1 LGEGEETMKSLKS
14 SFIKLEPGFRLYNYD
29 KPVVAL
35 TGGIATGKS
44 TVTKLLEARGL
55 KIIDADALV
64 KGIYQKEETKG
75 FIRTVFS
82 VAWVNEEINFPKLR
96 ELVFQNP
103 KVKEAVE
110 TFIYARLPQAF
121 REAAEKITDQDFYLY
136 DVPLLFERHME
147 NKVDLKI
154 VVYAP
159 RSVQLARLID
169 RDGSKEEIGNKI
181 LEAQMDIEEKK
192 EKADF
197 VINNSG
203 TLTELAAEVDQLL
216 LQILN

>member
-1 LGEGEETMKSLKS
+1 MKSLKS
-14 SFIKLEPGFRLYNYD
+14 QYIRLEPGFRLYNFD
-29 KPVVAL
+29 KPILGL

-64 KGIYQKEETKG
+64 KSIYQKDETKE
-75 FIRTVFS
+75 FIKTVFS
-82 VAWVNEEINFPKLR
+82 SAWVNNEINFPKLR
-96 ELVFQNP
+96 ELVFKDE
-103 KVKEAVE
+103 KVKEIVE
-110 TFIYARLPQAF
+110 TFIYARLPEAF
-121 REAAEKITDQDFYLY
+121 QEASAKITDQDFFIY
-136 DVPLLFERHME
+136 DVPLLFER
-147 NKVDLKI
+147 NLDTKVDLK
-154 VVYAP
+154 VLVYAP
-159 RSVQLARLID
+159 RNVQLARLID

-197 VINNSG
+197 VISNNGSM
-203 TLTELAAEVDQLL
+203 TELAAEVDQLL

>member
-1 LGEGEETMKSLKS
+1 MKNLKEK
-14 SFIKLEPGFRLYNYD
+14 FITLEPGFRLYNYD
-29 KPVVAL
+29 KPIIAL

-55 KIIDADALV
+55 KVIDADALV
-64 KGIYQKEETKG
+64 KSIYQKQETKDL
-75 FIRTVFS
+75 IRTAFS
-82 VAWVNEEINFPKLR
+82 DVWVNNEINFPKLR

-103 KVKEAVE
+103 KVKELIE
-110 TFIYARLPQAF
+110 GFIYARLPEAF
-121 REAAEKITDQDFYLY
+121 REATAKIKDQDFYIY
-136 DVPLLFERHME
+136 DVPLLFER
-147 NKVDLKI
+147 NLDTKVDLKL

-181 LEAQMDIEEKK
+181 LDAQMDIEEKK

-197 VINNSG
+197 VINNYESMAE
-203 TLTELAAEVDQLL
+203 LTAEVDQLL
-216 LQILN
+216 LQILE

>member
-1 LGEGEETMKSLKS
+1 MKNLKPQY
-14 SFIKLEPGFRLYNYD
+14 IKLEPGFRLYNYD

-64 KGIYQKEETKG
+64 KSIYQKEETKE

-82 VAWVNEEINFPKLR
+82 VAWVNEEISFPKLR

-121 REAAEKITDQDFYLY
+121 REAAERITDQNFYFY

-181 LEAQMDIEEKK
+181 LQAQMDIEEKK

-216 LQILN
+216 LQILD

>member
-1 LGEGEETMKSLKS
+1 MKNLKAKY
-14 SFIKLEPGFRLYNYD
+14 IKLEPGFRLYNFD
-29 KPVVAL
+29 KPIIAL

-44 TVTKLLEARGL
+44 TVTKLLEAKGL

-64 KGIYQKEETKG
+64 KSIYQKEETKE

-82 VAWVNEEINFPKLR
+82 AAWVNEEISFPKLR

-110 TFIYARLPQAF
+110 TFIYARLPMAF
-121 REAAEKITDQDFYLY
+121 REASEKIKDQNFYIY
-136 DVPLLFERHME
+136 DVPLLFERNME
-147 NKVDLKI
+147 TKVDLNI

-159 RSVQLARLID
+159 RKIQLARLID

-181 LEAQMDIEEKK
+181 LEAQMDIEEKR
-192 EKADF
+192 EKADL
-197 VINNSG
+197 VLNNSNSVA
-203 TLTELAAEVDQLL
+203 ELAAEVDQLL
-216 LQILN
+216 QQILE

>member
-1 LGEGEETMKSLKS
+1 MKNLKPQY
-14 SFIKLEPGFRLYNYD
+14 IKLEPGFRLYNYD

-35 TGGIATGKS
+35 TGRIATGKS

-64 KGIYQKEETKG
+64 KSIYQKEETKE

-82 VAWVNEEINFPKLR
+82 VAWVNEEISFPKLR

-121 REAAEKITDQDFYLY
+121 REAAERITDQNFYFY

-181 LEAQMDIEEKK
+181 LQAQMDIEEKK

-216 LQILN
+216 LQILD

>member
-1 LGEGEETMKSLKS
+1 MKSLKS
-14 SFIKLEPGFRLYNYD
+14 NFIKLEPGFRLYNYD

-55 KIIDADALV
+55 QIIDADALV
-64 KGIYQKEETKG
+64 KSIYQKEETKE

-82 VAWVNEEINFPKLR
+82 AAWVNEEISFPKLR

-121 REAAEKITDQDFYLY
+121 REAAEKIKDQNFYFY

-169 RDGSKEEIGNKI
+169 RDGNKEEIGNKI

-216 LQILN
+216 LQILD